1 LAPCAE
7 GARAGCRGAAA
18 PLSAR
23 LARARA
29 RARAGQVEIAGDNE
43 ALAALQAHVAAAG
56 LPGVD
61 ALARALVDA
70 LWSVLAARE

>member
-1 LAPCAE
+1 
-7 GARAGCRGAAA
+7 
-18 PLSAR
+18 
-23 LARARA
+23 
-29 RARAGQVEIAGDNE
+29 VEIAGDNE
-43 ALAALQAHVAAAG
+43 ALAALRAHIAAVG